1 MPFPLNLEEMEHSG
15 YTFLR
20 SESCPECLENVEVF
34 LTPGK
39 REIVMNPMCEA
50 LRPAVRH
57 LEVCKPIPASKEL
70 LLKAAYTLIE
80 RIVCPHC
87 QRAVDMYDT
96 PSGASIILNPMMG
109 ADWPVVHHRCNIAP
123 KQEEPSGRRQS
134 TGAARVAGN
143 EGGGSGGT
151 TICTGARVHVGNQQE
166 NGGEVQDAARRVR
179 DGGSGRN
186 SGGGVAGF
194 DLREQNLQ
202 SDKRGNVSM
211 GGRDDG
217 SSIKLHAVRDPN
229 YQLLAV
235 GWQDGTLICQFKTA
249 KWSYEGVPEAEFNKL
264 TRSPFAYRIFT
275 TNIKGKFKG
284 TKIG

>member
-1 MPFPLNLEEMEHSG
+1 MPFPLNIEEMEESG

-34 LTPGK
+34 STPGK

-57 LEVCKPIPASKEL
+57 LEVCKPVPASKEL
-70 LLKAAYTLIE
+70 LLKAGYALIE

-109 ADWPVVHHRCNIAP
+109 ADWPVVPHNCDIAP
-123 KQEEPSGRRQS
+123 KQEQSHGNVQDTAGRICDSGSEWNAGGPGSTGRREKRQDNS
-134 TGAARVAGN
+134 ETVLRP
-143 EGGGSGGT
+143 GG
-151 TICTGARVHVGNQQE
+151 CN
-166 NGGEVQDAARRVR
+166 
-179 DGGSGRN
+179 
-186 SGGGVAGF
+186 
-194 DLREQNLQ
+194 
-202 SDKRGNVSM
+202 
-211 GGRDDG
+211 DG